1 MCRQQEYGKSS
12 HMQIS
17 ILSVAAV
24 IIPCSILFGVVLGM
38 FATLVFW
45 FEATVQRSER
55 ARSGKCRSM
64 EDDIKDA
71 VASLAYKPA
80 RRL

>member
-1 MCRQQEYGKSS
+1 M
-12 HMQIS
+12 HIS
-17 ILSVAAV
+17 ILCVAAV
-24 IIPCSILFGVVLGM
+24 IIPCSILLGVVLGM
-38 FATLVFW
+38 FAMLVIW
-45 FEATVQRSER
+45 FELALQRVR
-55 ARSGKCRSM
+55 CARRDRCRSM